1 MFEDTI
7 EIKQMPEL
15 KDPLFIAGFDGWG
28 NALDVSRGMADY
40 MIRKLKAKFFG
51 RINSDIF
58 YRFDENRPLVNIE
71 NGLLKEISPPRGRF
85 FATER
90 GSAGRDIIIFKA
102 TEPNLRWFQF
112 VGAILALCRKAGV
125 KTIICLGSMY
135 DNVLHTDNIISA
147 LASSEEILSKLKKK
161 KVITINYKGPS
172 AIHSTLLSSAQK
184 QGFECINLWC
194 HCPYY
199 LQGTTHFGILS
210 HLGSLLAS
218 LGKFDLDT
226 AELEIAWKELNKQIL
241 QIIDNNPDLQGM
253 INELRK
259 AQVKG
264 SWDAARKH
272 DKIIHLEDFLK
283 NR

>member
-161 KVITINYKGPS
+161 KLLQSTIKDPAPYTLHSSQVPKNRVSNALTCGVIAPITFRGQP
-172 AIHSTLLSSAQK
+172 T
-184 QGFECINLWC
+184 
-194 HCPYY
+194 
-199 LQGTTHFGILS
+199 
-210 HLGSLLAS
+210 LGSCPIWVHCWRLWENL
-218 LGKFDLDT
+218 T
-226 AELEIAWKELNKQIL
+226 WIQQN
-241 QIIDNNPDLQGM
+241 
-253 INELRK
+253 
-259 AQVKG
+259 
-264 SWDAARKH
+264 
-272 DKIIHLEDFLK
+272 LK
-283 NR
+283 